1 MNPPSSSAQ
10 KLLLALAPGVLL
22 ASCAVAPSTAER
34 QARAQVASLGTSY
47 RPASKKPALPVLT
60 AESPLADYVRFAL
73 LNHPQ
78 VEAAYDEWRASV
90 AAIAPA
96 RALPDPQFTFQADVA
111 DTLMSF
117 MPGLMFDFVSS
128 GKRDAMAREA
138 AASSGIYYRSF
149 VSSVLATATEARKAW
164 IDLAFVDESIRLGE
178 AASGSLEESGA
189 LASANYA
196 TGQGMITLEA
206 QVRLANDIAK
216 VRTEIDSL
224 GDRRTAARARFK
236 SALGLAPTEADPAW
250 PQATLVPTT
259 LPSEDELWRRA
270 QTSNPELGQMRA
282 MVEMTLASVEVARK
296 AGTPDFSLGA
306 MVDLIDTAADPRMI
320 RPVASVTLPIWR
332 EKIAANIAAATARNQ
347 AASARL
353 SAEQLNLA
361 AELAQMLY
369 MVRESDRMI
378 AYMDGTALPNLDR
391 VIASVEASYQTGM
404 SGPAMIPETRLMA
417 LNMRR
422 ERVAALRERETAATD
437 LMLLTADV
445 IPPGEPLLAAAPTT
459 P

>member
-1 MNPPSSSAQ
+1 
-10 KLLLALAPGVLL
+10 
-22 ASCAVAPSTAER
+22 
-34 QARAQVASLGTSY
+34 
-47 RPASKKPALPVLT
+47 
-60 AESPLADYVRFAL
+60 
-73 LNHPQ
+73 
-78 VEAAYDEWRASV
+78 
-90 AAIAPA
+90 
-96 RALPDPQFTFQADVA
+96 
-111 DTLMSF
+111 
-117 MPGLMFDFVSS
+117 
-128 GKRDAMAREA
+128 
-138 AASSGIYYRSF
+138 
-149 VSSVLATATEARKAW
+149 
-164 IDLAFVDESIRLGE
+164 
-178 AASGSLEESGA
+178 
-189 LASANYA
+189 
-196 TGQGMITLEA
+196 
-206 QVRLANDIAK
+206 
-216 VRTEIDSL
+216 
-224 GDRRTAARARFK
+224 
-236 SALGLAPTEADPAW
+236 
-250 PQATLVPTT
+250 VPTT

-306 MVDLIDTAADPRMI
+306 MVDLKANPLMI
-320 RPVASVTLPIWR
+320 RPTATATLPIWR

-353 SAEQLNLA
+353 GAEQLNLA

-378 AYMDGTALPNLDR
+378 AYLDGTALPNLDR
-391 VIASVEASYQTGM
+391 IIASAEASYQTGM

-445 IPPGEPLLAAAPTT
+445 VPPGEPLLATPSTT

>member
-1 MNPPSSSAQ
+1 MNLLSPSAQ
-10 KLLLALAPGVLL
+10 KLLLALASGVLL
-22 ASCAVAPSTAER
+22 ASCAVAPPAAER

-47 RPASKKPALPVLT
+47 RPASQKPALPVLT

-96 RALPDPQFTFQADVA
+96 RALPDPQFTFQADIA

-117 MPGLMFDFVSS
+117 MPGLMFDFMTP
-128 GKRDAMAREA
+128 GKRAAMAREA
-138 AASSGIYYRSF
+138 AASSGIYYRNF
-149 VSSVLATATEARKAW
+149 VSAVLAAAADARKAW

-178 AASGSLEESGA
+178 AAAGSIGQSED
-189 LASANYA
+189 LANADYA
-196 TGQGMITLEA
+196 TGRGMSTLEA
-206 QVRLANDIAK
+206 QVRLANEIAK
-216 VRTEIDSL
+216 VRSEIDSL

-306 MVDLIDTAADPRMI
+306 MVDLKANPLMI
-320 RPVASVTLPIWR
+320 RPTATATLPIWR

-353 SAEQLNLA
+353 GAEQLNLA

-378 AYMDGTALPNLDR
+378 AYLDGTALPNLDR
-391 VIASVEASYQTGM
+391 IIASAEASYQTGM

-445 IPPGEPLLAAAPTT
+445 VPPGEPLLATPSTT

>member
-1 MNPPSSSAQ
+1 MNLPSSSAQ
-10 KLLLALAPGVLL
+10 KLLWALAPGVLL
-22 ASCAVAPSTAER
+22 ASCAVAPSAAER
-34 QARAQVASLGTSY
+34 QAHAQVASLGTSY

-96 RALPDPQFTFQADVA
+96 RALPDPQFTFQADIT

-117 MPGLMFDFVSS
+117 MPGLMFDFMTP
-128 GKRDAMAREA
+128 GKRAAMAREA
-138 AASSGIYYRSF
+138 AASSGVYYRSF

-206 QVRLANDIAK
+206 QVRLANEIAK
-216 VRTEIDSL
+216 VRSEIDSL

-306 MVDLIDTAADPRMI
+306 MVDLKADPLMF
-320 RPVASVTLPIWR
+320 RPTATVTLPIWR
-332 EKIAANIAAATARNQ
+332 EKIAANVAAATARNQ

-353 SAEQLNLA
+353 GAEQLNLA

-391 VIASVEASYQTGM
+391 IIASAEASYQTGM

-437 LMLLTADV
+437 LMLLTAEV
-445 IPPGEPLLAAAPTT
+445 VPPGEPLLATPSTT

>member
-1 MNPPSSSAQ
+1 MKSPSSFVI
-10 KLLLALAPGVLL
+10 KLVPALTLGVLL
-22 ASCAVAPSTAER
+22 ASCAVAPSASEK
-34 QARAQVASLGTSY
+34 QARTQVTQLGTSY
-47 RPASKKPALPVLT
+47 RPHGERPVLPVLT
-60 AESPLADYVRFAL
+60 SESSLADYVCFAV

-96 RALPDPQFTFQADVA
+96 RALPDPQFTFQADIT
-111 DTLMSF
+111 DTLTSF
-117 MPGLMFDFVSS
+117 MPGLMFDFMTA
-128 GKRDAMAREA
+128 GKRAAMAREA
-138 AASSGIYYRSF
+138 AASSGVYYRNF
-149 VSSVLATATEARKAW
+149 VSAVLSTAADARKAW

-178 AASGSLEESGA
+178 AAAGSLDQSGA
-189 LASANYA
+189 LANSDYA
-196 TGQGMITLEA
+196 TWRGMSTLEA

-216 VRTEIDSL
+216 VRSEIDSL

-236 SALGLAPTEADPAW
+236 SVLGLAPAEADPVW
-250 PQATLVPTT
+250 PQATLMATT
-259 LPSEDELWRRA
+259 LPSEDEIWRRA
-270 QTSNPELGQMRA
+270 QASNPGLGQMRA
-282 MVEMTLASVEVARK
+282 MVEMTVASVDVARK

-306 MVDLIDTAADPRMI
+306 MVDLKANPLLFRPTAT
-320 RPVASVTLPIWR
+320 VTLPIWR

-361 AELAQMLY
+361 AELAQMLS

-378 AYMDGTALPNLDR
+378 AYMDKTALPNLDR
-391 VIASVEASYQTGM
+391 IIASVEASYQTGM
-404 SGPAMIPETRLMA
+404 SGPNMIPETRLMA

-422 ERVAALRERETAATD
+422 ERIAALREREIAATD
-437 LMLLTADV
+437 LMLMTADV
-445 IPPGEPLLAAAPTT
+445 VPPGEPLLASTSAT